1 MKLPSALSN
10 TCWEVWGGHCRFGFS
25 SIGHG
30 EVYWFAPV
38 NALAGGTV
46 QTSELA
52 AKLADWYADFPSP
65 IPEIIAA
72 SSISDVI
79 RTDLFDFPP
88 IPRWHEGRVVL
99 IGDAAHAMTPNLG
112 QGGAQA
118 IEDALVLAEEL
129 SKTDSVAQALGRF
142 ERIRMPKVKW
152 VANTAWRLGRLA
164 HMQNP
169 LARTLR
175 DLVLRWTP
183 ERVNRKQLDR
193 LYRLDHGQ

>member
-1 MKLPSALSN
+1 
-10 TCWEVWGGHCRFGFS
+10 
-25 SIGHG
+25 
-30 EVYWFAPV
+30 VYWFAPV
-38 NALAGGTV
+38 NALAGGNV
-46 QTSELA
+46 QTSEIA

-88 IPRWHEGRVVL
+88 IPRWCEGRVVV

-118 IEDALVLAEEL
+118 IEDAMVLAEEL
-129 SKTDSVAQALGRF
+129 SRTDAIAQALGRF
-142 ERIRMPKVKW
+142 ERIRMPRVKW
-152 VANTAWRLGRLA
+152 VANTAGRLGRLA
-164 HMQNP
+164 HVQNP

-175 DLVLRWTP
+175 DFALRWTP

-193 LYRLDHGQ
+193 LCRLDHGQ